1 MQHLHR
7 NIFKNLKPG
16 STSGLD
22 LSLQSTKAQFI
33 SWDSPFR
40 ALYVYVQYI
49 ARSVQRKVLG
59 EKETFLIKEIQFPA
73 ASLLIR
79 TIYAADCMGQI
90 LAL

>member
-1 MQHLHR
+1 MQHLHK

-33 SWDSPFR
+33 SWTVPLERST
-40 ALYVYVQYI
+40 YMYI
-49 ARSVQRKVLG
+49 ASSVQRKVLG
-59 EKETFLIKEIQFPA
+59 KKETFLIKEIQFPA
-73 ASLLIR
+73 AILLIR
-79 TIYAADCMGQI
+79 TILYAADCMGQI